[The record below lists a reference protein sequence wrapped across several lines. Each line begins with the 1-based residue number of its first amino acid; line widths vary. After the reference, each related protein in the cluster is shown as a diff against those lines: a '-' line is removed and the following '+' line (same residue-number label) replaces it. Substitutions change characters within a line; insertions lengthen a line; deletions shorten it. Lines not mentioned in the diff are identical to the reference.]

1 MKASECWVTAQKFIS
16 LGETEKAIEL
26 CESQPCS
33 GLLECQRFLGW
44 AYYRLDNMNKA
55 LNWFSKA
62 AETGDGDAM
71 FGIGSVH
78 FVQRDFH
85 GALQYYEHAANH
97 GCSRA
102 HGWIGY
108 IYHQGLGKPRDV
120 DMAISHY
127 KQGAAHGYLI
137 AERALIHLTWQHG
150 SLLKKI
156 AVLPKYLYIIA
167 KTVTIAFHNANDP
180 RIADVPNAFE
190 RKRR

>member
-1 MKASECWVTAQKFIS
+1 
-16 LGETEKAIEL
+16 
-26 CESQPCS
+26 
-33 GLLECQRFLGW
+33 
-44 AYYRLDNMNKA
+44 
-55 LNWFSKA
+55 
-62 AETGDGDAM
+62 
-71 FGIGSVH
+71 
-78 FVQRDFH
+78 
-85 GALQYYEHAANH
+85 
-97 GCSRA
+97 
-102 HGWIGY
+102 
-108 IYHQGLGKPRDV
+108 
-120 DMAISHY
+120 MAISHY